1 MLVLMQL
8 QLNISLNEDDEIIHA
23 ANGVDAGRVV
33 IDIFLLWLPKLTPKD
48 SLYSRFLKE
57 EGLEQI

>member
-8 QLNISLNEDDEIIHA
+8 QLNISFNEDDEIIHA

-33 IDIFLLWLPKLTPKD
+33 IDRFLLWLPKLTPKD

-57 EGLEQI
+57 EGLKQI

>member
-8 QLNISLNEDDEIIHA
+8 RLNISFNEDDEIIHA

-33 IDIFLLWLPKLTPKD
+33 ID
-48 SLYSRFLKE
+48 RFFALVTKINTKR
-57 EGLEQI
+57 QFVF